1 MTTTL
6 IRYAVAAV
14 VGDTEGPKT
23 KFEVAKVAP
32 KNEEQPT
39 LQLADEYNNTIE
51 VKILAPN
58 VNMECEVSRKTGN
71 IDIFSD

>member
-1 MTTTL
+1 M
-6 IRYAVAAV
+6 AAV

-23 KFEVAKVAP
+23 EFVVAEVAP

-39 LQLADEYNNTIE
+39 LQVGEEYNNTIE

-58 VNMECEVSRKTGN
+58 VNMECEVSRTG
-71 IDIFSD
+71 DWKY